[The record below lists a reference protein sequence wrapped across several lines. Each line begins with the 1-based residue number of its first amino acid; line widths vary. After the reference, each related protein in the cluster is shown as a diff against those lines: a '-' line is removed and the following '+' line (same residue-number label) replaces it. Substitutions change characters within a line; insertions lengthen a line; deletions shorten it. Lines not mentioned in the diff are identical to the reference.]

1 MDETL
6 DTTAEETISE
16 APATLRDSLEAAY
29 DEHAGEESTPAREAP
44 VTESKPT
51 PTAPI
56 EDEVVDPAEFQ
67 PEKPIP
73 ERLKAKFGDKWATL
87 DPTIKSEFHE
97 YETSIGRLASKYGQD
112 AKQWNQVQQ
121 TFAPYREM
129 VTKEGGDFFTATRNL
144 LETARLL
151 RVGSPEQKRGII
163 QTMIST
169 FGVDLR
175 AGVGHDDPS
184 GQFPQGQTVP
194 SDYAN
199 LSPALLDR
207 IARIEQNVLT
217 KDAQETENLR
227 TRVDNDLNTFL
238 ADTANVYT
246 QEPGFLETMAQ
257 LIQVGRA
264 EGLADA
270 YKQAAWLHDGPRA
283 VEMAKASQIRTANR
297 AAAAK
302 RARTAA
308 VSVNGNAP
316 GTVRLDAGKMSLRDT
331 LSAAY
336 DGDLDS

>member
-6 DTTAEETISE
+6 DTPIDDT
-16 APATLRDSLEAAY
+16 PADPPASLRDSLSAAY
-29 DEHAGEESTPAREAP
+29 DEHAEDAPETPAAAP
-44 VTESKPT
+44 ASDKPT
-51 PTAPI
+51 TSPTTAE
-56 EDEVVDPAEFQ
+56 EDVVDPAEFQ
-67 PEKPIP
+67 PERPIP

-87 DPTIKSEFHE
+87 DPAIRSEFHE

-175 AGVGHDDPS
+175 AGVAGETPDQPGS
-184 GQFPQGQTVP
+184 TVP
-194 SDYAN
+194 GDYAN

-207 IARIEQNVLT
+207 IARIEQNWLT
-217 KDAQETENLR
+217 KDAQEHENLR

-264 EGLADA
+264 EGLEDA

-283 VEMAKASQIRTANR
+283 VEMAKANQIRTANR
-297 AAAAK
+297 AAQAK

-316 GTVRLDAGKMSLRDT
+316 GNVRLDAGKMSLRDT